1 MYGVIIDY
9 TIFRASTPSS
19 MRTGTI
25 RGAWN
30 GSSVVFDETTTSDIG
45 NTSQISLNLT
55 TTLFRATN
63 TQGFDIY
70 IVFNIKQL
78 GIILT

>member
-1 MYGVIIDY
+1 
-9 TIFRASTPSS
+9 
-19 MRTGTI
+19 MRSGTI
-25 RGAWN
+25 RSAWN
-30 GSSVVFDETTTSDIG
+30 STSITFDETTTTDIG
-45 NTSQISLNLT
+45 NTSQIFLSMALSGVT
-55 TTLFRATN
+55 PRFRATN